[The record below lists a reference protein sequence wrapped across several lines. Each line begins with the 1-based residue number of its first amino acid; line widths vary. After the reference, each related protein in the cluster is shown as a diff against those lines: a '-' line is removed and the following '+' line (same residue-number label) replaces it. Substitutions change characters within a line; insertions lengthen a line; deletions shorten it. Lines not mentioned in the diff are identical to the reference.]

1 MAEPEEESEKKS
13 GQGKYEIMLEMRHT
27 TKFSGDHKKEKSL
40 LSEIKIAEI
49 EEPAV
54 ENVTKTSD
62 NLEMAE
68 LTPDPVPDSDQED
81 ININGEK

>member
-1 MAEPEEESEKKS
+1 
-13 GQGKYEIMLEMRHT
+13 MRHT

-40 LSEIKIAEI
+40 LSEIKIAGI

-68 LTPDPVPDSDQED
+68 LNSGPVPDLDQDGED
-81 ININGEK
+81 INIDAEK

>member
-13 GQGKYEIMLEMRHT
+13 GQGKYKNEKYDMRHT

-40 LSEIKIAEI
+40 LSEIKIAGI

-68 LTPDPVPDSDQED
+68 LTPDPVPDSDQD
-81 ININGEK
+81 